1 MAGPPLVTGA
11 AGFAGSHL
19 IDHLLEIAPEVL
31 AWGKPA
37 GRLTPPREDGRV
49 TWRSIDVLD
58 ATAVG
63 KALAESR
70 PSAIYHCAGVAD
82 VTASWSH
89 PARALEVNALGTHRV
104 LEGVRRAGLDCP
116 VLITGSALVYAQS
129 SAAIDEDAPRQPS
142 TPYGASKLA
151 QELIAAHADWCRV
164 LIARPFNHAGPRQS
178 PSYVTS
184 SFAKQI
190 AEIEAGVCE
199 AVLRVGNLESRR
211 DITDVRD
218 TVRAYTALVE
228 RGRTSR
234 PYNVCR
240 GEAYRIADLLQ
251 TLVGM
256 ARKMIRIEVDPARL
270 RPSDIPVVLGSPR
283 RIQAETGW
291 QPQIPIQKT
300 LADLLDYWR
309 HMTARAATARS

>member
-1 MAGPPLVTGA
+1 MSAYPLVTGA

-19 IDHLLEIAPEVL
+19 IDHLLEIVPAVW
-31 AWGKPA
+31 AWGRPT
-37 GRLTPPREDGRV
+37 GRPTRREDHQV
-49 TWRSIDVLD
+49 TWRSVDVLD
-58 ATAVG
+58 AAAVG
-63 KALAESR
+63 EALADSR

-82 VTASWSH
+82 VSASWSH

-104 LEGVRRAGLDCP
+104 LEGVRRAGLVCP

-129 SAAIDEDAPRQPS
+129 SSAIDEDAPLQPS

-151 QELIAAHADWCRV
+151 QEMIAARADWCPV
-164 LIARPFNHAGPRQS
+164 FIARPFNHAGPRQS

-190 AEIEAGVCE
+190 AQIEAGIGD

-218 TVRAYTALVE
+218 TVRAYTALVG
-228 RGRTSR
+228 RGGPSR

-240 GEAYRIADLLQ
+240 GEAYRIADLLNI
-251 TLVGM
+251 LVGM
-256 ARKMIRIEVDPARL
+256 ARRMIRIDVDPARL
-270 RPSDIPVVLGSPR
+270 RPSDTPVVLGSPR

-291 QPQIPIQKT
+291 QPQIPIEKT

-309 HMTARAATARS
+309 HMTARAATARP